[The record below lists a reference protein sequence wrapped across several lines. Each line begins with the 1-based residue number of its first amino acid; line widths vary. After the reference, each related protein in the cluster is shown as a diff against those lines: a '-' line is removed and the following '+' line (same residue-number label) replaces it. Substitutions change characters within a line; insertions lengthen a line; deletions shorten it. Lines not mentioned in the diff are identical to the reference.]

1 MLIVTLLLLT
11 LTGAAIFAAPLR
23 CKAWVALAFVVL
35 FALGGATIAVGALTG
50 ILPQS
55 GLSLP
60 TLLFGEES
68 LRMDPLSALFTLLIA
83 VGSAAAALYA
93 KGYVDR
99 YLDRKPAAHISLHYF
114 AFTLLSLSMM
124 AVVTAGGGYTF
135 LFWWELMTLS
145 SFVLILFD
153 AERKEV
159 LKAAL
164 TYLVMMH
171 IGFFALLIGFV
182 TLQAA
187 EGSADFGALSAYF
200 AAHRPLPLLLLFLA
214 GFGMKAGLFP
224 MHVWLPEAHPAAPSH
239 VSALMSG
246 VMIKTGVYGVLR
258 TVMYLPAGEAL
269 TTAAVVLLAA
279 GIVTGLWGVLF
290 AAMQNDIKRLL
301 AYSSIENVGIIFIG
315 IGIALLG
322 RSAGNGA
329 VALCGMAGALLHT
342 LNHSFFKSLLFFGA
356 GNLYAEAHTTTLD
369 RFGGAARQ
377 MPVTAI
383 LFLAGTAAIC
393 ALPPLNGFVSE
404 FIIYTGMF
412 RSIAEGQQVLLAAAG
427 VTALALIGG
436 VALFAFTKLYGIV
449 FLGAPRT
456 HEVAEMHE
464 ADNYRIA
471 AMALPAAGILFI
483 GLLPWTVLPLFTQV
497 AATLLP
503 DLYAGKQL
511 MAAELPLWAGLTQ
524 LTFIAAV
531 LIAATLLLLWAKRR
545 ALRRRTVASGPTW
558 GCGFTAVTP
567 RMQYTG
573 ESFAEGL
580 ESIVHPFTEE
590 VVEGKAI
597 DKQEIFPSAHDFD
610 IRRKDRIARL
620 FSAWWVESLR
630 LLNARAM
637 RLRTGKINHYILF
650 ALLFIV
656 LVFLCS
662 IFNIL

>member
-1 MLIVTLLLLT
+1 MLFLYLLIALT
-11 LTGAAIFAAPLR
+11 AVAAAIFATPLR
-23 CKAWVALAFVVL
+23 RKVWTALVL
-35 FALGGATIAVGALTG
+35 TAAGALWCSARAVGVLAG
-50 ILPQS
+50 ADS
-55 GLSLP
+55 GPVWSVP
-60 TLLFGEES
+60 GTLFGGDTGS
-68 LRMDPLSALFTLLIA
+68 MDGLSALFVVIISVGA
-83 VGSAAAALYA
+83 VAAVLYSR
-93 KGYVDR
+93 GY
-99 YLDRKPAAHISLHYF
+99 LAHCLAEKSPAHISLHYTALVAMF
-114 AFTLLSLSMM
+114 YAMLGVVLSD
-124 AVVTAGGGYTF
+124 GGFSF
-135 LFWWELMTLS
+135 LFFWELMTVA
-145 SFVLILFD
+145 SFLLILFD
-153 AERKEV
+153 AQRREV
-159 LKAAL
+159 RRAAL
-164 TYLVMMH
+164 SYLIMMH
-171 IGFFALLIGFV
+171 IGFVLLVIGFV
-182 TLQAA
+182 RLDAA
-187 EGSADFGALSAYF
+187 CGAATFGALGDYF
-200 AAHRPLPLLLLFLA
+200 RTQPGLPLLLVFLA

-258 TVMYLPAGEAL
+258 TAMYLPAGETLA
-269 TTAAVVLLAA
+269 TAGVILLGA
-279 GIVTGLWGVLF
+279 GIVTGLWGVLL

-301 AYSSIENVGIIFIG
+301 AYSSIENVGIIFIA
-315 IGIALLG
+315 IGVALLG
-322 RSAGNGA
+322 RSAGNDT

-356 GNLYAEAHTTTLD
+356 GNLYAEAHTTALD
-369 RFGGAARQ
+369 RFGGVARQ

-436 VALFAFTKLYGIV
+436 LALFAFTKLYGIV

-483 GLLPWTVLPLFTQV
+483 GLLPWTVLPLLTKV

-503 DLYAGKQL
+503 GLGAGRQP
-511 MAAELPLWAGLTQ
+511 AAELPLWAGLTQ
-524 LTFIAAV
+524 ITLVAAV
-531 LIAATLLLLWAKRR
+531 LIAATALLLVAKRR

-558 GCGFTAVTP
+558 GCGFTAVNT

-573 ESFAEGL
+573 ESFVEGL

-590 VVEGKAI
+590 VVEGKAV

-610 IRRKDRIARL
+610 IRRKDRVARL

-630 LLNARAM
+630 LLNARVM

-662 IFNIL
+662 ILNLL

>member
-1 MLIVTLLLLT
+1 MLFATLILLIV
-11 LTGAAIFAAPLR
+11 TGAAIFAAPLR
-23 CKAWVALAFVVL
+23 CKAWVALAFVAAI
-35 FALGGATIAVGALTG
+35 ALGGTAAAVGTLAGAL
-50 ILPQS
+50 PEA
-55 GLSLP
+55 GLRLP

-68 LRMDPLSALFTLLIA
+68 LRMDDLSALFVLLIA
-83 VGSAAAALYA
+83 VGSFAAVLYA
-93 KGYVDR
+93 KGYVEG
-99 YLDRKPAAHISLHYF
+99 YLDRKPAVHISLHYV
-114 AFTLLSLSMM
+114 ALTLLPLSMM

-145 SFVLILFD
+145 SFLLILFD

-187 EGSADFGALSAYF
+187 EGSADFGALATYF
-200 AAHRPLPLLLLFLA
+200 AAHRPLPLLLVFLA

-269 TTAAVVLLAA
+269 ASAGIILLGA
-279 GIVTGLWGVLF
+279 GIVTGLWGVLL
-290 AAMQNDIKRLL
+290 AAVQNDIKRLL

-322 RSAGNGA
+322 RSSGNPA
-329 VALCGMAGALLHT
+329 VALCGAAGALLHT
-342 LNHSFFKSLLFFGA
+342 VNHSFFKSLLFFGA
-356 GNLYAEAHTTTLD
+356 GNIYAEAHTTTLD
-369 RFGGAARQ
+369 RFGGVARQ

-383 LFLAGTAAIC
+383 LFLTGTAAIC

-404 FIIYTGMF
+404 FIIYAGLF
-412 RSIAEGQQVLLAAAG
+412 RSITVGEQVLLAAAG
-427 VTALALIGG
+427 IAALALIGG
-436 VALFAFTKLYGIV
+436 LALFAFTKLYGIV
-449 FLGAPRT
+449 FLGAPRS
-456 HEVAEMHE
+456 HEVAEMRE
-464 ADNYRIA
+464 ADNCRLA
-471 AMALPAAGILFI
+471 AMALPAAGILFV
-483 GLLPWTVLPLFTQV
+483 GLLPWTVLPLFTRV

-503 DLYAGKQL
+503 GLFAGEQL
-511 MAAELPLWAGLTQ
+511 PAAELPLWAGLTQ
-524 LTFIAAV
+524 LTLVAGV
-531 LIAATLLLLWAKRR
+531 LIAATVLLLAAKRR
-545 ALRRRTVASGPTW
+545 ALRRRTVASGQTW
-558 GCGFTAVTP
+558 GCGFTATNV
-567 RMQYTG
+567 RMQYTS

-580 ESIVHPFTEE
+580 ESIVQPLTEE
-590 VVEGKAI
+590 VVRGKAV

-620 FSAWWVESLR
+620 FSAWWVEALR

-650 ALLFIV
+650 ALLFFAV
-656 LVFLCS
+656 VFLCS
-662 IFNIL
+662 ILNIL

>member
-1 MLIVTLLLLT
+1 MLFLYLLIALT
-11 LTGAAIFAAPLR
+11 AVAAAIFATPLR
-23 CKAWVALAFVVL
+23 RKVWTALAL
-35 FALGGATIAVGALTG
+35 TAAGALWCSARAVGVLAG
-50 ILPQS
+50 ADS
-55 GLSLP
+55 GPVWSVP
-60 TLLFGEES
+60 GTLFGGDTGS
-68 LRMDPLSALFTLLIA
+68 MDGLSALFVVIISVGA
-83 VGSAAAALYA
+83 VAAVLYSR
-93 KGYVDR
+93 GY
-99 YLDRKPAAHISLHYF
+99 LAHCLAEKSPAHISLHYTALVAMF
-114 AFTLLSLSMM
+114 YAMLGVVLSD
-124 AVVTAGGGYTF
+124 GGFSF
-135 LFWWELMTLS
+135 LFFWELMTVA
-145 SFVLILFD
+145 SFLLILFD
-153 AERKEV
+153 AQRREV
-159 LKAAL
+159 RRAAL
-164 TYLVMMH
+164 SYLIMMH
-171 IGFFALLIGFV
+171 IGFVLLVIGFV
-182 TLQAA
+182 RLDAA
-187 EGSADFGALSAYF
+187 CGAATFGALGDYF
-200 AAHRPLPLLLLFLA
+200 RTQPGLPLLLVFLA

-258 TVMYLPAGEAL
+258 TAMYLPAGETLA
-269 TTAAVVLLAA
+269 TAGVILLGA
-279 GIVTGLWGVLF
+279 GIVTGLWGVLL

-301 AYSSIENVGIIFIG
+301 AYSSIENVGIIFIA
-315 IGIALLG
+315 IGVALLG
-322 RSAGNGA
+322 RSAGNDA

-356 GNLYAEAHTTTLD
+356 GNLYAEAHTTALD
-369 RFGGAARQ
+369 RFGGVARQ

-436 VALFAFTKLYGIV
+436 LALFAFTKLYGIV

-483 GLLPWTVLPLFTQV
+483 GLLPWTVLPLLTKV

-503 DLYAGKQL
+503 GLGAGRQP
-511 MAAELPLWAGLTQ
+511 AAELPLWAGLTQ
-524 LTFIAAV
+524 ITLVAAV
-531 LIAATLLLLWAKRR
+531 LIAATALLLVAKRR

-558 GCGFTAVTP
+558 GCGFTAVNT

-573 ESFAEGL
+573 ESFVEGL

-590 VVEGKAI
+590 VVEGKAV

-610 IRRKDRIARL
+610 IRRKDRVARL

-630 LLNARAM
+630 LLNARVM

-662 IFNIL
+662 ILNLL

>member
-1 MLIVTLLLLT
+1 MFLYSLLALAVVTAL
-11 LTGAAIFAAPLR
+11 IFAAPL
-23 CKAWVALAFVVL
+23 KAKVWATLAVVAAG
-35 FALGGATIAVGALTG
+35 ALWASATAVGVLAGGHTVRLWATDVF
-50 ILPQS
+50 
-55 GLSLP
+55 
-60 TLLFGEES
+60 LFGS
-68 LRMDPLSALFTLLIA
+68 DAGSMDPLSALFALIVSVGA
-83 VGSAAAALYA
+83 VAAVLYSR
-93 KGYVDR
+93 GYLAH
-99 YLDRKPAAHISLHYF
+99 YLGRKSPTHISLHYTALATMF
-114 AFTLLSLSMM
+114 YAMLG
-124 AVVTAGGGYTF
+124 VVTSEGGFSF
-135 LFWWELMTLS
+135 LFFWELMTVA
-145 SFVLILFD
+145 SFLLILFD
-153 AERKEV
+153 AERREV
-159 LKAAL
+159 RRAAL
-164 TYLVMMH
+164 AYVIMMH
-171 IGFFALLIGFV
+171 VGFALLLIGFV
-182 TLQAA
+182 RLDSVC
-187 EGSADFGALSAYF
+187 GSADFALLGEYF
-200 AAHRPLPLLLLFLA
+200 RTQPALPLFVVFLA
-214 GFGMKAGLFP
+214 GFGMKAGMFP

-258 TVMYLPAGEAL
+258 TTMYLPVGETLATAG
-269 TTAAVVLLAA
+269 VILLGA
-279 GIVTGLWGVLF
+279 GIVTGLWGVLL

-301 AYSSIENVGIIFIG
+301 AYSSIENVGIIFIA
-315 IGIALLG
+315 IGVALLG
-322 RSAGNGA
+322 RSAGNDA

-356 GNLYAEAHTTTLD
+356 GNLYAEAHTTALD
-369 RFGGAARQ
+369 RFGGVARQ

-383 LFLAGTAAIC
+383 LFLVSTAAIC

-436 VALFAFTKLYGIV
+436 LALFAFTKLYGIV

-483 GLLPWTVLPLFTQV
+483 GLLPWTVLPLLTKV
-497 AATLLP
+497 ATTLLP
-503 DLYAGKQL
+503 GLGAGRQP
-511 MAAELPLWAGLTQ
+511 AAELPLWAGLTQ
-524 LTFIAAV
+524 ITLVATV
-531 LIAATLLLLWAKRR
+531 LIAATVLLLVAKRR

-558 GCGFTAVTP
+558 GCGFTAVNT

-573 ESFAEGL
+573 ESFVEGL

-590 VVEGKAI
+590 VVEGKAV

-610 IRRKDRIARL
+610 IRRKDRVARL

-630 LLNARAM
+630 LLNARVM

-656 LVFLCS
+656 LIFLCS
-662 IFNIL
+662 ILNLL

>member
-1 MLIVTLLLLT
+1 MLIATLILLT

-35 FALGGATIAVGALTG
+35 FALGGTAAAVGALAG
-50 ILPQS
+50 ILPPA

-68 LRMDPLSALFTLLIA
+68 LRMDALSALFTLLVA
-83 VGSAAAALYA
+83 AGSVAAALYA

-114 AFTLLSLSMM
+114 AFTLLSLSMT
-124 AVVTAGGGYTF
+124 AVVTASGGYTF

-171 IGFFALLIGFV
+171 LGFFALLIGFV
-182 TLQAA
+182 VLQAA
-187 EGSADFGALSAYF
+187 EGSADFGALAGYF
-200 AAHRPLPLLLLFLA
+200 AAHRPLPLLLVFLA

-258 TVMYLPAGEAL
+258 TAMYLPAGETLA
-269 TTAAVVLLAA
+269 TAGVILLGA
-279 GIVTGLWGVLF
+279 GIVTGLWGVLL

-301 AYSSIENVGIIFIG
+301 AYSSIENVGIIFIA
-315 IGIALLG
+315 IGVALLG
-322 RSAGNGA
+322 RSAGNDA

-356 GNLYAEAHTTTLD
+356 GNLYAEAHTTALD
-369 RFGGAARQ
+369 RFGGVARQ

-436 VALFAFTKLYGIV
+436 LALFAFTKLYGIV

-483 GLLPWTVLPLFTQV
+483 GLLPWTVLPLLTKV

-503 DLYAGKQL
+503 GLGAGRQP
-511 MAAELPLWAGLTQ
+511 AAELPLWAGLTQ
-524 LTFIAAV
+524 ITLVAAV
-531 LIAATLLLLWAKRR
+531 LIAATALLLVAKRR

-558 GCGFTAVTP
+558 GCGFTAVNT

-573 ESFAEGL
+573 ESFVEGL

-590 VVEGKAI
+590 VVEGKAV

-610 IRRKDRIARL
+610 IRRKDRVARL

-630 LLNARAM
+630 LLNARVM

-662 IFNIL
+662 ILNLL